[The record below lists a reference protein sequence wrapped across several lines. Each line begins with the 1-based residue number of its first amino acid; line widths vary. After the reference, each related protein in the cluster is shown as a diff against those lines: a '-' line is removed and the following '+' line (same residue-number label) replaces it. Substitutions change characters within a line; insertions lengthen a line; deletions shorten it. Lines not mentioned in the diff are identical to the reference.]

1 MKTLGTMA
9 IIAGL
14 GLALTSCTDCKKSDF
29 KYSVDQF
36 ADIEVL
42 RYQIPDWDGLTLQQ
56 KEYIY
61 HLCEAAKAGRD
72 ITWDQNF
79 KEVIR
84 QCALSPRPGQD
95 GTWIVPDMI
104 DAYIG
109 LHEAGHAHSLEV
121 WQDGELVGGLY
132 GVLVGRVFF
141 GESMFHAVPD
151 ASKAAVVEM
160 CRRAEKMGI
169 AMIDCQ
175 QTTQHMVRFGAID
188 ISRKAF
194 TIRLAELV

>member
-1 MKTLGTMA
+1 MN
-9 IIAGL
+9 
-14 GLALTSCTDCKKSDF
+14 S
-29 KYSVDQF
+29 
-36 ADIEVL
+36 
-42 RYQIPDWDGLTLQQ
+42 
-56 KEYIY
+56 
-61 HLCEAAKAGRD
+61 GRFSF
-72 ITWDQNF
+72 TWDQNF

-121 WQDGELVGGLY
+121 WQEGELVGGLY